1 MKTAVN
7 SLGRIVPLEVPG
19 AGAFEPYS
27 SPFGQNSGGLGNA
40 LRAEAGARRR
50 PVPRQACEIPA
61 RRDRKVRPARRHD
74 DIVPPPPAQRR
85 RGHSDGARR
94 ARGDGLQESDLRAEL
109 DSRRPRLRGG
119 LYKERPHRQALHL
132 RRARQARA
140 AAFERRGRHSGNHPQ
155 PRRTRAR
162 DRRRLDSDRRRL
174 PRGPGLR
181 LASATSTACRG
192 RRPAARSATR

>member
-1 MKTAVN
+1 M
-7 SLGRIVPLEVPG
+7 
-19 AGAFEPYS
+19 
-27 SPFGQNSGGLGNA
+27 
-40 LRAEAGARRR
+40 
-50 PVPRQACEIPA
+50 PRQAREISA

-74 DIVPPPPAQRR
+74 DILPPPSAQRR
-85 RGHSDGARR
+85 RRHPDGSRR
-94 ARGDGLQESDLRAEL
+94 AQRDGLQESDLRAEL

-162 DRRRLDSDRRRL
+162 DRRGLDSDRRRL
-174 PRGPGLR
+174 PCGPGLR
-181 LASATSTACRG
+181 LPRQHQRRAGAVGLRLARLRDNGRAQRGARHSDYGQPRRVSAFA
-192 RRPAARSATR
+192 